1 MMTFYLLSAAAL
13 AIALFFSLR
22 PLVAQTA
29 RERDLKKRIR
39 TIEAAGPDLAP
50 EDWQQRRAEL
60 RQALNEAQQSSG
72 PGRGLGLLLLILLP
86 LATIGLYHTVGTPE
100 GLQPGDSRSL
110 ELRTMLGELTAAV
123 TDEPRDIEAWM
134 QIGIIQKNLQQFSAA
149 EGAWRRVLYL
159 QPDEPFALVELAE
172 TLLFSSGQTALPLES
187 RQLIDHA
194 LSIQPDNQKALW
206 LSGIDAF
213 QQRDYTTALLRWRT
227 LEPLLPQ
234 GSVLEQVQQQI
245 RRAEQAEIQ
254 MQSGLDD
261 IHSALNLSGTPAATT
276 APVTSTVTS
285 ANPAEAGS
293 SITVT
298 IDLADELK
306 ASLNGSEVLFVFA
319 RALGG
324 PPAPLAVQRLPVHQW
339 PVELNL
345 SDADAMAP
353 GLTLSSFEQVEIV
366 ARISTTGNAIAQPGD
381 LEGISDP
388 VSTSNNQTIDLEIAR
403 RIE

>member
-22 PLVAQTA
+22 PLVTQTA

-50 EDWQQRRAEL
+50 EDWEQRSAEL
-60 RQALNEAQQSSG
+60 QQALHEAQQRPG
-72 PGRGLGLLLLILLP
+72 PGRGLGILLLILLP
-86 LATIGLYHTVGTPE
+86 LATIGLYRVVGTPE
-100 GLQPGDSRSL
+100 GVEPGDSRAL

-123 TDEPRDIEAWM
+123 TSEPRDIEAWM

-172 TLLFSSGQTALPLES
+172 TLLFSSGQTALPPES
-187 RQLIDHA
+187 RQLINHA
-194 LSIQPDNQKALW
+194 LTIQPDNQKALW
-206 LSGIDAF
+206 LAGIDAF
-213 QQRDYTTALLRWRT
+213 QQRDYAMAIARWRT
-227 LEPLLPQ
+227 LEPLLPE

-245 RRAEQAEIQ
+245 RRAEQAEMQ

-261 IHSALNLSGTPAATT
+261 IHSALNIAETPAVAA
-276 APVTSTVTS
+276 APAAR
-285 ANPAEAGS
+285 ANAAEAGS

-306 ASLNGSEVLFVFA
+306 ANISGNEVLFVFA

-324 PPAPLAVQRLPVHQW
+324 PPAPLAVQRLPVGQW
-339 PVELNL
+339 PVELSL

-353 GLTLSSFEQVEIV
+353 GLTLSTFEQVEIV
-366 ARISTTGNAIAQPGD
+366 ARISATGNAIAQPGD
-381 LEGISDP
+381 LEGISAP
-388 VSTSNNQTIDLEIAR
+388 VSTGENDAADVLIGQTIN
-403 RIE
+403 